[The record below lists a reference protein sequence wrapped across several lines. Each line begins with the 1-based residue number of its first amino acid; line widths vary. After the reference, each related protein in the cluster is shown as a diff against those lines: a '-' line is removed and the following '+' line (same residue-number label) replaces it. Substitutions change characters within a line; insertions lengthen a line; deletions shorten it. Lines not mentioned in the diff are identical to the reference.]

1 MAADEVLVLVGT
13 AEAAGYVRVVSDLVD
28 RVFLPEEARELAR
41 ELDELDDP
49 EFRQALLSAADE
61 AERLLAEK
69 KRGGSSFTSRVG
81 RKTKPALKN
90 PDRRAI
96 LRRAMRGT

>member
-1 MAADEVLVLVGT
+1 MAADEVMVLVGT
-13 AEAAGYVRVVSDLVD
+13 GEAAGYVRVVSDLVD
-28 RVFLPEEARELAR
+28 TVFLPEEVREFARR
-41 ELDELDDP
+41 DFVDP

-69 KRGGSSFTSRVG
+69 KRGASSFTSRVG

>member
-1 MAADEVLVLVGT
+1 MAEGDVMVLVGT
-13 AEAAGYVRVVSDLVD
+13 DEAAGYVRVVSDLVD
-28 RVFLPEEARELAR
+28 TVFLPEEVREFARR
-41 ELDELDDP
+41 DFVDP
-49 EFRQALLSAADE
+49 EFRQALLAAADE

-69 KRGGSSFTSRVG
+69 KRGSPLTSRVG